1 MTALITALPSPPSRQ
16 DPTNFAAKGDALLGA
31 LPTFVTEANAMSTEF
46 NTLYSNAMAAGLA
59 NAATNATNAAN
70 SATAAAASATS
81 ANNSFLSMDKKWLGA
96 KSSNPTVDNQG
107 AALATGAAYF
117 NTTAG
122 ETRVWSGT
130 AWVSAS
136 VIGGTVASLNVT
148 GNTVLG
154 DASTD
159 TVQVNGYIGVGVVP
173 ASTIGLYVAPTGL
186 TSSAQYGVRSQPI
199 GNSAATS
206 LIVGFQSLPQTA
218 AAAFTVADLI
228 GYRAIDAVKGA
239 GSTITNQHGLYISDL
254 AQGANNYGITS
265 LVSAGTNKRNLNIQ
279 GTADNYIGGNLASGI
294 APNSWAS
301 TAKAIEIANGAAVF
315 SISTNAYF
323 GANYYYDGAY
333 KYKATGRAYNF
344 VQDANGMS
352 WNIAPSGTA
361 GSAISFTQVQ
371 TLMVNGNRLLGTAT
385 DGAAKDRV
393 EVGSQTYLYEGLNA
407 GTAVYRV
414 LANGNVQNTNNS
426 YGAISD
432 AKLKDVVGPKP
443 STWDKTK
450 QYNWVEYYLK
460 TDTEKKHKL
469 LGLVAQEAEL
479 VSPGVVF
486 QNTDLEEV
494 EIVEQVTQEV
504 PVTETQTVDQTI
516 TEPQLIEGRWTEV
529 TTTKPVEQTVQ
540 LYDEFPLFDENG
552 DPILEKVDDKWVQK
566 MHRVPRTTTVTESV
580 SRKEMQPTGTITKGV
595 KYSVVAMEYFRA
607 FQEAQ
612 QRIETAE
619 NQISDLL
626 NRVAALES
634 A

>member
-1 MTALITALPSPPSRQ
+1 MSSVTFPTAYGGDGSTVTDDTSPTTGLRNGGYLTRFVPALSNTVAIAGYVATQAS
-16 DPTNFAAKGDALLGA
+16 AA
-31 LPTFVTEANAMSTEF
+31 
-46 NTLYSNAMAAGLA
+46 
-59 NAATNATNAAN
+59 
-70 SATAAAASATS
+70 SASAAAAAASQTAASGSATS

-122 ETRVWSGT
+122 ETRVWNGT

-148 GNTVLG
+148 GNLVVGGAVVDSGRNITVNGSGVTSSTAPYFTVNSTALTGVDGTVFPAGGLLFSAYRDVRNPAYQAGITLEVYNAGGVQALPKALVFRLNGGSSGDNFANLGDSALPLEIACFDAAGNFGIGFRPSGWNIGRAFQIGTSG
-154 DASTD
+154 DASLLGFANAAYLSANAFY
-159 TVQVNGYIGVGVVP
+159 NGGWIYTATAP
-173 ASTIGLYVAPTGL
+173 AAKYEES
-186 TSSAQYGVRSQPI
+186 
-199 GNSAATS
+199 N
-206 LIVGFQSLPQTA
+206 
-218 AAAFTVADLI
+218 
-228 GYRAIDAVKGA
+228 
-239 GSTITNQHGLYISDL
+239 
-254 AQGANNYGITS
+254 
-265 LVSAGTNKRNLNIQ
+265 GTH
-279 GTADNYIGGNLASGI
+279 A
-294 APNSWAS
+294 W
-301 TAKAIEIANGAAVF
+301 
-315 SISTNAYF
+315 
-323 GANYYYDGAY
+323 
-333 KYKATGRAYNF
+333 F
-344 VQDANGMS
+344 V
-352 WNIAPSGTA
+352 APSGTA
-361 GSAISFTQVQ
+361 GGIIPFTQAQ
-371 TLMVNGNRLLGTAT
+371 TLLNNGNRLLGTTT

-460 TDTEKKHKL
+460 TDIEQKHKL

-479 VSPGVVF
+479 ISPGVVF

-516 TEPQLIEGRWTEV
+516 TEPQLIDGRWTEV

-552 DPILEKVDDKWVQK
+552 DPILEKVDDEWVQK

-580 SRKEMQPTGTITKGV
+580 SRKEMQPTGTFTKGV

-619 NQISDLL
+619 SQISDLL

>member
-31 LPTFVTEANAMSTEF
+31 LPTFVTEANAMSTEL
-46 NTLYSNAMAAGLA
+46 NTKYDAAMAAGLA
-59 NAATNATNAAN
+59 NAATNATNAAS

-107 AALATGAAYF
+107 AALVTGAAYF

-122 ETRVWSGT
+122 ETRVWNGT

-159 TVQVNGYIGVGVVP
+159 TVQVNGYMGLGAAPVSG
-173 ASTIGLYVAPTGL
+173 IGLYAAPTGL
-186 TSSAQYGVRSQPI
+186 TGSAQIGFYSKLT

-218 AAAFTVADLI
+218 AATFTVSDLV
-228 GYRAIDAVKGA
+228 GFRAFDAIKGA
-239 GSTITNQHGLYISDL
+239 GSTITNQHGVYIGDL
-254 AQGANNYGITS
+254 TQGANNYGITS
-265 LVSAGTNKRNLNIQ
+265 LVSAGTGKRNLNIS
-279 GTADNYIGGNLASGI
+279 GTADNYIAGNLGVKTTTPNTAFEVVGNVRVSNANTSSANTSLSIGTFSSSSGTSYG
-294 APNSWAS
+294 ATLRTYHSFGSGGAS
-301 TAKAIEIANGAAVF
+301 TLAFEING
-315 SISTNAYF
+315 ISEAM
-323 GANYYYDGAY
+323 
-333 KYKATGRAYNF
+333 R
-344 VQDANGMS
+344 
-352 WNIAPSGTA
+352 IAS
-361 GSAISFTQVQ
+361 S
-371 TLMVNGNRLLGTAT
+371 GNRLLGTST

-432 AKLKDVVGPKP
+432 AKLKDVIGPKP

-460 TDTEKKHKL
+460 TDTEQKHKL

-486 QNTDLEEV
+486 QNADLEEV
-494 EIVEQVTQEV
+494 EIVEPVTQEV

-516 TEPQLIEGRWTEV
+516 TEPQLIDGRWTEV

-552 DPILEKVDDKWVQK
+552 DPILEKVDDEWVQK

-580 SRKEMQPTGTITKGV
+580 SRKEMQPTGTSTKGV

-619 NQISDLL
+619 GQISDLL
-626 NRVAALES
+626 NRVTALES